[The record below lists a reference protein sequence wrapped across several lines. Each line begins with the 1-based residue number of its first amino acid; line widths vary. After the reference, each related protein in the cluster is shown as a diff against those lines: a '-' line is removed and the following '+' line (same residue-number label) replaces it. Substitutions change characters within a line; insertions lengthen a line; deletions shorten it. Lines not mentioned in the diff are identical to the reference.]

1 MTHGTD
7 MRDLKRFDSVL
18 TQMGDLKRFDSVL
31 TQKGDLKRF
40 DPLAQI
46 WECAGS
52 VD

>member
-1 MTHGTD
+1 MG
-7 MRDLKRFDSVL
+7 DLKRFESVL
-18 TQMGDLKRFDSVL
+18 IQMGDLKRFESVL
-31 TQKGDLKRF
+31 TQIGDLKRF

>member
-1 MTHGTD
+1 MG
-7 MRDLKRFDSVL
+7 DLKRFESVL